1 MITYNNRG
9 KRVFDVAFS
18 AMGFVLTSWI
28 LFIVSILVKLDSRG
42 KVFFTQER
50 IGRNGRIFR
59 LIKFRSMYSDAS
71 IENRGFNP
79 GERARIT
86 SLGKILRKT
95 KLDEL
100 PQLINVLKGD
110 MSFVG
115 PRPEV
120 ERYRAMFRGKYE
132 EVLSLRPGI
141 TDWASIAYCN
151 EEELLAQSTDPEKL
165 YREDILPNKLMMALE
180 YKENISFKTDIGI
193 IFNTLAR
200 ISRSIVS
207 GSSNVNGSRGK
218 QI

>member
-1 MITYNNRG
+1 M
-9 KRVFDVAFS
+9 
-18 AMGFVLTSWI
+18 
-28 LFIVSILVKLDSRG
+28 
-42 KVFFTQER
+42 QER
-50 IGRNGRIFR
+50 IGRDGRIFR
-59 LIKFRSMYSDAS
+59 LIKLRSMYCDAS
-71 IENRGFNP
+71 VENRGFNP
-79 GERARIT
+79 GERSRIT

-120 ERYRAMFRGKYE
+120 ARYRAMFRGKYE
-132 EVLSLRPGI
+132 EVLSIRPGI

-151 EEELLAQSTDPEKL
+151 EEDLLAQSTDPEKL

-193 IFNTLAR
+193 IFTTLAR
-200 ISRSIVS
+200 IYRSIVS
-207 GSSNVNGSRGK
+207 GSSNVNVSRGK
-218 QI
+218 HSGKIR